1 VVLERENIFAR
12 SEVDSATGMGGF
24 LKRLSN
30 RLHATTRPHVLR
42 HEFLFR
48 EGDPFRADLLDET
61 ERNLRA
67 LGILAAVVV
76 APIDTTA
83 DGRVAVRVATRE
95 SWTLETDVTFSLD
108 AGGQSRWTVQLAD
121 KNFMGYGVTA
131 GAGLGRDLASEYW
144 NLWYRQ
150 RRVAGSGLTLGLDYA
165 KRSEGH
171 LRQLELSRPF
181 YALDDAVGHGESR
194 LEQRLAQP
202 LLPEQRRPGRRRRS
216 FARGQPLRRDPL
228 RGHRLPSSGLSIASA
243 ARGAAASGGWA
254 WAPAC
259 RSAAS
264 TSTTSRAS

>member
-1 VVLERENIFAR
+1 MTVALLVGATGAKAAAEPTPPRLVVGDVVLERENIFAR

-48 EGDPFRADLLDET
+48 EATRSASTCWTRPSAICA
-61 ERNLRA
+61 A
-67 LGILAAVVV
+67 LGILAEVVV

-131 GAGLGRDLASEYW
+131 GA
-144 NLWYRQ
+144 
-150 RRVAGSGLTLGLDYA
+150 
-165 KRSEGH
+165 
-171 LRQLELSRPF
+171 
-181 YALDDAVGHGESR
+181 
-194 LEQRLAQP
+194 
-202 LLPEQRRPGRRRRS
+202 
-216 FARGQPLRRDPL
+216 
-228 RGHRLPSSGLSIASA
+228 
-243 ARGAAASGGWA
+243 A
-254 WAPAC
+254 WA
-259 RSAAS
+259 
-264 TSTTSRAS
+264 TTSRASTGTCGTGSAAWRARA